1 MGICYKFFCPKKNGN
16 KENKK
21 NDNKQRFKI
30 SISISPQID
39 FNQMNNQLKINKGL
53 INLNSS
59 IINKSSENMNSS
71 NLPFNTK
78 QSVKIS
84 NISNQTPKLKY
95 SSSMSKNKLIRTV
108 RTQKYIRQNIPNKK
122 KKNYIFTNFKDK
134 LVCFFCS
141 GKNCK
146 YENYLTN
153 EHKPN
158 AIKGLNS
165 NYITEN
171 VIIGQR
177 PCDIL
182 IQEFNLVEQFKKN
195 NIGLIINLEKE
206 GEHPYCGPNAYN
218 LSKSG
223 FSYNT
228 STFSGNDIQVNFF
241 NYKQI
246 KSHLSINYI
255 LDIVKD
261 ISIYVFNKKEKVYV
275 HCHSGCKRSGVIVA
289 CYLIYTT
296 NENVDNIIKFIDEKR
311 DCCINGKNER
321 NQINI
326 FYNFI
331 HTSRIV
337 YGEKEKIDVYL
348 KRQDDIL
355 FGDENEKFGSV
366 PRIITLSLEKILE
379 IKNKYN
385 LENIIIIK
393 LLKGLINDWNNELEQ
408 MLYLIKQ
415 NINKNDWSIFN
426 INENLFLFV
435 ELLFDFCED
444 STYYVINPEKIDVLI
459 KYTPFSK
466 FIAQNN
472 FLLSPQQKINILSFV
487 RKVFFGFE
495 YSIIFQIA
503 SFCSILFENNKKDNF
518 TILYN
523 EMIERFSMELLGY
536 NLCEIQNLKYEDHLY
551 NDLIEKRIFALSSI
565 ISLISHEILEP
576 KNYNDKNNKL
586 SIFLFPTKSSPFFSI
601 FNKYKR
607 DSNAISCIELNKKDR
622 ISFLCNHDESF
633 KGLLEIEESNE
644 EQEIKNIFQGKMNT
658 NKKESKENIKIWNT
672 NTFQKYPI
680 SKNIVK
686 IQLSKSQ
693 SSLLSF
699 KKDLNNL
706 LDINI
711 STPNNLKLS
720 YNKNTKIKSQ
730 GSTLI
735 KEIQNYKG
743 RKSSNYVG
751 IILK

>member
-1 MGICYKFFCPKKNGN
+1 M
-16 KENKK
+16 
-21 NDNKQRFKI
+21 
-30 SISISPQID
+30 
-39 FNQMNNQLKINKGL
+39 
-53 INLNSS
+53 
-59 IINKSSENMNSS
+59 
-71 NLPFNTK
+71 
-78 QSVKIS
+78 
-84 NISNQTPKLKY
+84 
-95 SSSMSKNKLIRTV
+95 
-108 RTQKYIRQNIPNKK
+108 
-122 KKNYIFTNFKDK
+122 
-134 LVCFFCS
+134 
-141 GKNCK
+141 
-146 YENYLTN
+146 
-153 EHKPN
+153 
-158 AIKGLNS
+158 
-165 NYITEN
+165 
-171 VIIGQR
+171 
-177 PCDIL
+177 
-182 IQEFNLVEQFKKN
+182 
-195 NIGLIINLEKE
+195 
-206 GEHPYCGPNAYN
+206 
-218 LSKSG
+218 
-223 FSYNT
+223 
-228 STFSGNDIQVNFF
+228 
-241 NYKQI
+241 
-246 KSHLSINYI
+246 
-255 LDIVKD
+255 
-261 ISIYVFNKKEKVYV
+261 
-275 HCHSGCKRSGVIVA
+275 
-289 CYLIYTT
+289 
-296 NENVDNIIKFIDEKR
+296 
-311 DCCINGKNER
+311 
-321 NQINI
+321 
-326 FYNFI
+326 
-331 HTSRIV
+331 
-337 YGEKEKIDVYL
+337 
-348 KRQDDIL
+348 
-355 FGDENEKFGSV
+355 
-366 PRIITLSLEKILE
+366 SLEKILE

-536 NLCEIQNLKYEDHLY
+536 NLCEIQNLGNEDHLY